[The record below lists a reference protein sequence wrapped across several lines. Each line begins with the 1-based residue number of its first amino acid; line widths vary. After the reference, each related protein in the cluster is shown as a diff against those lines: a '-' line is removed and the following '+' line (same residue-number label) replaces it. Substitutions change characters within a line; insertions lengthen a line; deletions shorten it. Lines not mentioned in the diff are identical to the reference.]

1 MGGMGAVMKTQM
13 NNQTGSTLLEMM
25 IALFVLA
32 IGLLGVLS
40 MQVKSMQFN
49 QSAYYYTQAVYLA
62 NDILESMRSAP
73 ASANTYLIELDEATP
88 EASADCEDPSVVC
101 TAAQLRDWTI
111 SNWRQNVT
119 NTLAA
124 GRSAISS
131 NGNFFTITVQFDD
144 SRSEAAGTEGPTL
157 SEYVLVTEIN

>member
-1 MGGMGAVMKTQM
+1 
-13 NNQTGSTLLEMM
+13 M

-32 IGLLGVLS
+32 VGLLGVLS

-62 NDILESMRSAP
+62 NDILESMRSTP
-73 ASANTYLIELDEATP
+73 EPANTYILDLDEVAPTATK
-88 EASADCEDPSVVC
+88 DCDDPANVC
-101 TAAQLRDWTI
+101 TTTEMRNWTL

-119 NTLAA
+119 NTLAS
-124 GRSAISS
+124 GRSSVAT
-131 NGNFFTITVQFDD
+131 NGSFYTITVQFDD
-144 SRSEAAGTEGPTL
+144 SRAEAEGFSGPKL